1 MLFYLQMRWNIEG
14 RISLNDV
21 FDLQK
26 SEEETVAGRIKVIG
40 MYKVAAQR
48 RVIAIIDMENADELD
63 RNFMARLPLREYL
76 ELEAVWALRT
86 YESFLEDCKSGF
98 KDTSPLE
105 PQLVV

>member
-1 MLFYLQMRWNIEG
+1 MLFYLQMKWNIEG

-26 SEEETVAGRIKVIG
+26 SERETVAGHIKVVG

-48 RVIAIIDMENADELD
+48 RVIAIIDIENADELD

-86 YESFLEDCKSGF
+86 YESFLDDCKSGF
-98 KDTSPLE
+98 EDAPSLTR
-105 PQLVV
+105 